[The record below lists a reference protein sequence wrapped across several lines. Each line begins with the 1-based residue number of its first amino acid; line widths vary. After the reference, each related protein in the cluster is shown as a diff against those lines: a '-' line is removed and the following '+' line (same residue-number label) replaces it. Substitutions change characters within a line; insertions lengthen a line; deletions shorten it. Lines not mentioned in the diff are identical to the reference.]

1 MSDQFDLVVKPA
13 AGSIASNIADLEAW
27 VNAVTE
33 PYIGQVVTDDQV
45 KFAKKDL
52 ASLRKLKSALEDE
65 RKKAKAI
72 IMEPYTQFESMYKT
86 AVASLDEAIAGIDR
100 QIKEIEAAAKQKR
113 EEEIISFIKQSAQ
126 DIGGNKMGKVFW
138 RDDVMAWFVKPA
150 WFLVSTSRVKTEQE
164 IREGIVAVSRDI
176 GAIETAAGD
185 DIAPCLDEYYCTGSL
200 ASALQKK
207 KALEDIRAQKAKE
220 AEEAARIEAAP
231 SDSPTAPEPEYHK
244 PSDIPYVMPVAERIF
259 FDIPIEPEDKA
270 QKELMHIPAV
280 LVFPRYKMHLLKEI
294 MSKLGIKIMKP
305 SKEAC

>member
-27 VNAVTE
+27 VNSVTE

-52 ASLRKLKSALEDE
+52 SSLRKLKTALEDE
-65 RKKAKAI
+65 RKKAKSI
-72 IMEPYTQFESMYKT
+72 IMEPYTQFETMYKK
-86 AVASLDEAIAGIDR
+86 AVASLDEAILGIDK
-100 QIKEIEAAAKQKR
+100 QIKEIEAEAKQKR
-113 EEEIISFIKQSAQ
+113 EEEILSFIKQSAQ

-138 RDDVMAWFVKPA
+138 RDDVMSWFVKPA
-150 WFLVSTSRVKTEQE
+150 WLLVSTSRVKTEQE

-176 GAIETAAGD
+176 DAIETAAGD
-185 DIAPCLDEYYCTGSL
+185 DLAPCLDDYYHTGSL

-220 AEEAARIEAAP
+220 ESEKDKTVP
-231 SDSPTAPEPEYHK
+231 DSPANQASPEYHQ
-244 PSDIPYVMPVAERIF
+244 PSETPYVTPVADRIF
-259 FDIPIEPEDKA
+259 FDIPVEPEDEA
-270 QKELMHIPAV
+270 QKELMHVPAV
-280 LVFPRYKMHLLKEI
+280 LVFPRYKMKLIKEI

-305 SKEAC
+305 SSTEEAR